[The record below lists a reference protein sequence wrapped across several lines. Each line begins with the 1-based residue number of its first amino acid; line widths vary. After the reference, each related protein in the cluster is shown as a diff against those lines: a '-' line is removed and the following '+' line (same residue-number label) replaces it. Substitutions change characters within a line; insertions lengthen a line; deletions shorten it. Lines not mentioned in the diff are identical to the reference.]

1 MLAFVNAQLGD
12 STYCEPDSQFLNF
25 IGFIKFWREI
35 LAIWWEYGFSQRVT
49 HVIPIFQ
56 SKGIAATV

>member
-1 MLAFVNAQLGD
+1 MFVFVNAQLGD

-25 IGFIKFWREI
+25 IDFIKFWREI

-49 HVIPIFQ
+49 HVTIR
-56 SKGIAATV
+56 SHT